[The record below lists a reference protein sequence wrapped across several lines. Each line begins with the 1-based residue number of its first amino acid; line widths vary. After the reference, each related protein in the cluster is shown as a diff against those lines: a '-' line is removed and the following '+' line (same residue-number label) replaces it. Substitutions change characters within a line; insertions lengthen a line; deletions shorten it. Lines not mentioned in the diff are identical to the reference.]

1 MSHLQFVLLHC
12 NVSTQTLLGME
23 TTQATK
29 DVLAIFERIDR
40 EGEKL
45 VREAKEFWAQY
56 SNDLRP
62 ALPHS
67 EK

>member
-1 MSHLQFVLLHC
+1 
-12 NVSTQTLLGME
+12 ME
-23 TTQATK
+23 ATQATA

-45 VREAKEFWAQY
+45 VREAKEFYSQF
-56 SNDLRP
+56 SNDLRLAVP
-62 ALPHS
+62 AS

>member
-1 MSHLQFVLLHC
+1 
-12 NVSTQTLLGME
+12 ME
-23 TTQATK
+23 TTQATA

-45 VREAKEFWAQY
+45 VKEAKEFY
-56 SNDLRP
+56 SKFSNDLRP
-62 ALPHS
+62 ALPPS

>member
-1 MSHLQFVLLHC
+1 
-12 NVSTQTLLGME
+12 ME
-23 TTQATK
+23 TTSATA

-45 VREAKEFWAQY
+45 VRDAQEFWSQF
-56 SNDLRP
+56 SNNP
-62 ALPHS
+62 ILPMTAS

>member
-1 MSHLQFVLLHC
+1 
-12 NVSTQTLLGME
+12 ME
-23 TTQATK
+23 TTQATA

-45 VREAKEFWAQY
+45 VKEAQDFWSQY
-56 SNDLRP
+56 SKDLRQ
-62 ALPHS
+62 ALPLA